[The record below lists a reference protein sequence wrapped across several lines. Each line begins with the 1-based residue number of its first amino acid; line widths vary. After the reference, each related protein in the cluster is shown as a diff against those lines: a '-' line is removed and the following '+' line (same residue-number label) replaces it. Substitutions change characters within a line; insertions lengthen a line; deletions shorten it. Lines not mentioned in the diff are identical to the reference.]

1 MKLIPQKELIST
13 VSFGII
19 AVRQSTQAMRQSL
32 GSKIRARKASI
43 AKSVID
49 SKKLLDKKKKDDRE
63 KFIESS
69 PSSASK
75 KPDKK
80 KNKKGSFVDRL
91 LNAIGLLILGFLL
104 DKLPKII
111 EEVKKV
117 IKSITT
123 FVEKLQEFADGIW
136 SVLTKIGDVIKS
148 AWENI
153 KNFDLEDKEGKLR
166 SDLKALS
173 KELKNEKNMAVVAF
187 QKIKDSILEYGKG
200 ALGIK
205 DDYVPDRIKNA
216 PKDQGLN
223 TKSLFDENKRNVFD
237 GTEQRID
244 YVPVLD
250 LLADTLKFGYNSG
263 DKETVTGLTDKSIFE
278 VSRMDYDDVGRFGFT
293 PSLLM
298 GVAAQ
303 SGIVEDDKF
312 SAANQ
317 DKMMT
322 TILQKAG
329 MNNQTKIEK
338 FGTILNNITNVTIP
352 QTSVDKGFAAF
363 KRNTGN
369 ASGQADRAVKF
380 MTGRKPT
387 DSRVVGYVGNTGRS
401 TGAHVHIQRF
411 PPPRNWERDHI
422 DENHPVMN
430 EIFVGGKP
438 LKQWVMTSAAQPDR
452 WGSPHYGPDFAGQG
466 INGAPIQFSP
476 AITYGDNLYQES
488 GGAEGNNILF
498 TYGGEQFT
506 IFHLMKGPEPKGIT
520 PKPNIK
526 SSKPNNTTVADA
538 GSSVKKKVITVPV
551 PIINNTQ
558 VVPMP
563 TGGGSSGGSVSFPS
577 GASTGRSVLNILRTL
592 NSHYT

>member
-173 KELKNEKNMAVVAF
+173 KELKNEKNMAIVAF
-187 QKIKDSILEYGKG
+187 EKIKKSILEYGKG

-278 VSRMDYDDVGRFGFT
+278 VSIKVIII
-293 PSLLM
+293 S
-298 GVAAQ
+298 
-303 SGIVEDDKF
+303 IVE
-312 SAANQ
+312 S
-317 DKMMT
+317 
-322 TILQKAG
+322 I
-329 MNNQTKIEK
+329 
-338 FGTILNNITNVTIP
+338 
-352 QTSVDKGFAAF
+352 
-363 KRNTGN
+363 
-369 ASGQADRAVKF
+369 
-380 MTGRKPT
+380 
-387 DSRVVGYVGNTGRS
+387 
-401 TGAHVHIQRF
+401 
-411 PPPRNWERDHI
+411 
-422 DENHPVMN
+422 
-430 EIFVGGKP
+430 
-438 LKQWVMTSAAQPDR
+438 
-452 WGSPHYGPDFAGQG
+452 
-466 INGAPIQFSP
+466 
-476 AITYGDNLYQES
+476 
-488 GGAEGNNILF
+488 
-498 TYGGEQFT
+498 
-506 IFHLMKGPEPKGIT
+506 
-520 PKPNIK
+520 
-526 SSKPNNTTVADA
+526 
-538 GSSVKKKVITVPV
+538 
-551 PIINNTQ
+551 
-558 VVPMP
+558 
-563 TGGGSSGGSVSFPS
+563 
-577 GASTGRSVLNILRTL
+577 
-592 NSHYT
+592 